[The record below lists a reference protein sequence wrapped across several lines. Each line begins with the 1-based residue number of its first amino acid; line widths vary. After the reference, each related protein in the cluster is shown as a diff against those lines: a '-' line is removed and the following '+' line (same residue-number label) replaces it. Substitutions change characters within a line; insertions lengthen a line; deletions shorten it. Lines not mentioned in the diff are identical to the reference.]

1 MGRLIQCS
9 GIIAKKPYYFKLT
22 DTNVYTIEEVCYYI
36 RHNIYMIQE
45 ELFEESFAEWLCEE
59 LGMDETA
66 KKIEDMIED
75 HNNLKDIVVT
85 LCCSCDYY
93 TEKEI
98 NELIA
103 IMDETENLPLRGR
116 AKIKADNYL
125 RCGFYEKAIEE
136 YDHILNCDDMLNANI
151 SEYGEMYHNMGV
163 AYAMLEDFGNA
174 AVSFKSAYEKNSS
187 DESLKQY
194 IYALKLTGDK
204 ELYSKEAKKL
214 DIDIQKITCI
224 EKDYK
229 SACDEAEKSKNIKN
243 IERLKE
249 TMKSGYVEEY
259 YDNINSYING
269 WKEEYRK
276 EISR

>member
-1 MGRLIQCS
+1 ML
-9 GIIAKKPYYFKLT
+9 
-22 DTNVYTIEEVCYYI
+22 
-36 RHNIYMIQE
+36 
-45 ELFEESFAEWLCEE
+45 
-59 LGMDETA
+59 
-66 KKIEDMIED
+66 
-75 HNNLKDIVVT
+75 
-85 LCCSCDYY
+85 
-93 TEKEI
+93 
-98 NELIA
+98 
-103 IMDETENLPLRGR
+103 LPFQR
-116 AKIKADNYL
+116 
-125 RCGFYEKAIEE
+125 
-136 YDHILNCDDMLNANI
+136 
-151 SEYGEMYHNMGV
+151 
-163 AYAMLEDFGNA
+163 
-174 AVSFKSAYEKNSS
+174 
-187 DESLKQY
+187 Y